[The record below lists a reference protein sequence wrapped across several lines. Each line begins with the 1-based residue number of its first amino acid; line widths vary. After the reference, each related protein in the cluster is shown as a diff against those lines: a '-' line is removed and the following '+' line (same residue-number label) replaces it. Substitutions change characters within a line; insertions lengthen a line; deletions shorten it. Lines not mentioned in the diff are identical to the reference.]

1 MWDLK
6 PSRKSDRDPKKS
18 FRIHNTLTEIQLF
31 KRCACSEDE
40 VYVLEPH
47 PSESNILLSGAHDG
61 RLIIWDMHNK
71 AILAMHYNHIE
82 GTYTVCNVSGVHPWV
97 TNTLLSGSWA
107 ARSLLV

>member
-1 MWDLK
+1 
-6 PSRKSDRDPKKS
+6 
-18 FRIHNTLTEIQLF
+18 
-31 KRCACSEDE
+31 

-82 GTYTVCNVSGVHPWV
+82 GIRFVTVEMHPWV
-97 TNTLLSGSWA
+97 KNILLSGSLQGCGSGFGSELDPDSIWSVDRDPDLES
-107 ARSLLV
+107 RSGSWKANKK